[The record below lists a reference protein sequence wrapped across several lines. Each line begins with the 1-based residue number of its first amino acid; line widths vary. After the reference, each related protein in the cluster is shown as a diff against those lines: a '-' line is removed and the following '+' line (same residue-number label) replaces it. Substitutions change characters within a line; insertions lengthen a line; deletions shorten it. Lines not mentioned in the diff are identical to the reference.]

1 MKIDRTVAS
10 NDLTRWWCPSIIG
23 GVVVV
28 VRKVYSAESSEGVG
42 VWLGGDDSGDKGDDD
57 TVGESGMKALAAR
70 MSEWGYSAGV
80 IWGGGARTADTE

>member
-1 MKIDRTVAS
+1 MKIDRTVTS

-42 VWLGGDDSGDKGDDD
+42 V
-57 TVGESGMKALAAR
+57 
-70 MSEWGYSAGV
+70 
-80 IWGGGARTADTE
+80 